1 MNDQKLENLLNLA
14 LDATPEELER
24 SERLSEGYDRAD
36 NTWDLIIKYNG
47 DLTELEREGA
57 VFTPLVNEY
66 AIVTIRQ
73 ELIPWLAA
81 QVQVEYIEKPKRLSF
96 TVNQGRAASC
106 INGLSRAPLGL
117 SGKGVLLAI
126 IDSGIDYTHPD
137 FRNADGTTRLLALW
151 DQTAEGTPPKGY
163 RIGSEFTQEE
173 LNQSLRE
180 NQVLSRDLSGHG
192 TAVAGIAAGNGR
204 ASNGRYRGVAPE
216 SELLVVKLGIPRPES
231 FPRTTELM
239 QGVDYAVRK
248 ALELSMPLVINLSF
262 GNGYGSHDGTSLLE
276 TFLDDISAYGRSS
289 IVAGTGNEGDA
300 GGHTGGWLTEG
311 EEKTLELAIG
321 EYETGT
327 NIQLWKS
334 YVDNFS
340 VSLIAPEGVAI
351 GPFQEN
357 MGSQRYRAS
366 GTELLIYYGEPSPYS
381 LVQEIY
387 MDFLPVEN
395 YIDSGI
401 WKIRLTPEKITEGRY
416 DLWLPA
422 REERNQDTYFYRPD
436 PDTTLTI
443 PSTAGKVISVGAY
456 DSRLMTYASFSGRG
470 YTRDGRNIK
479 PDLSAPGV
487 NIMTTAPGGGYAS
500 RTGTSFATPFVSGS
514 AALLMQWGLIDG
526 RDPYLYGEKLKAYL
540 LKGAR
545 PIPAVKTYPDQ
556 RLGFGVLCAEE
567 SLPGR

>member
-14 LDATPEELER
+14 LDATSEELER
-24 SERLSEGYDRAD
+24 SERLSEGYDRVD

-137 FRNADGTTRLLALW
+137 FRNADGSTRLLALW

-204 ASNGRYRGVAPE
+204 ASSGRYRGVAPE
-216 SELLVVKLGIPRPES
+216 SELLVVKLGIPRPDS

-239 QGVDYAVRK
+239 QGVDYAVLK

-262 GNGYGSHDGTSLLE
+262 GNGYGSH
-276 TFLDDISAYGRSS
+276 
-289 IVAGTGNEGDA
+289 
-300 GGHTGGWLTEG
+300 
-311 EEKTLELAIG
+311 
-321 EYETGT
+321 
-327 NIQLWKS
+327 
-334 YVDNFS
+334 
-340 VSLIAPEGVAI
+340 
-351 GPFQEN
+351 
-357 MGSQRYRAS
+357 
-366 GTELLIYYGEPSPYS
+366 EPY
-381 LVQEIY
+381 
-387 MDFLPVEN
+387 N
-395 YIDSGI
+395 
-401 WKIRLTPEKITEGRY
+401 
-416 DLWLPA
+416 
-422 REERNQDTYFYRPD
+422 
-436 PDTTLTI
+436 
-443 PSTAGKVISVGAY
+443 
-456 DSRLMTYASFSGRG
+456 
-470 YTRDGRNIK
+470 
-479 PDLSAPGV
+479 
-487 NIMTTAPGGGYAS
+487 
-500 RTGTSFATPFVSGS
+500 
-514 AALLMQWGLIDG
+514 
-526 RDPYLYGEKLKAYL
+526 
-540 LKGAR
+540 
-545 PIPAVKTYPDQ
+545 
-556 RLGFGVLCAEE
+556 
-567 SLPGR
+567 